1 MFIFRIWKRN
11 MILKLN
17 KSLKCIKLLVCDI
30 CIVIKNIFAQVV
42 TRMKVSI
49 SKFVS
54 QVISI
59 PNQLIKDRVVGLK
72 LVKKS
77 VDSNLVTASIQD
89 EIINNRN
96 ITTEKINIKGVE
108 CLNMDDVNEEEVK
121 IEEDEIKIEI
131 REEVEN
137 NSERISNLCP
147 AVCKTSKFLLRHKM
161 EVMYFLIPKFA

>member
-1 MFIFRIWKRN
+1 
-11 MILKLN
+11 
-17 KSLKCIKLLVCDI
+17 
-30 CIVIKNIFAQVV
+30 
-42 TRMKVSI
+42 MKVSI

-54 QVISI
+54 KVISI
-59 PNQLIKDRVVGLK
+59 PNQHIKDRV
-72 LVKKS
+72 
-77 VDSNLVTASIQD
+77 
-89 EIINNRN
+89 
-96 ITTEKINIKGVE
+96 
-108 CLNMDDVNEEEVK
+108 VK

>member
-1 MFIFRIWKRN
+1 MDGQKQYFNWLS

-17 KSLKCIKLLVCDI
+17 MKCIKLLVCDI

-54 QVISI
+54 KVISI
-59 PNQLIKDRVVGLK
+59 PNQHIKDRV
-72 LVKKS
+72 
-77 VDSNLVTASIQD
+77 
-89 EIINNRN
+89 
-96 ITTEKINIKGVE
+96 
-108 CLNMDDVNEEEVK
+108 VK